1 MGMKIDKF
9 LDQIYIN
16 TIVSLG
22 GTKNNNNNKIHKM
35 EECYLRA
42 QSKVINSKHSQH
54 SILYYNPK
62 KLF

>member
-9 LDQIYIN
+9 LDQICIN
-16 TIVSLG
+16 TTVSLG
-22 GTKNNNNNKIHKM
+22 GTKNNNNIHKM